1 MNELIKELAEQAH
14 DYCIHS
20 GEVINYD
27 DAFEQKFAEL
37 IVQECIE
44 VIVGCDEDPKLVLH
58 EPYRTIMNAVREY
71 FGVE

>member
-37 IVQECIE
+37 LLEE
-44 VIVGCDEDPKLVLH
+44 VMQTLFINGYEDAFDMLNEH
-58 EPYRTIMNAVREY
+58 
-71 FGVE
+71 FGVKE